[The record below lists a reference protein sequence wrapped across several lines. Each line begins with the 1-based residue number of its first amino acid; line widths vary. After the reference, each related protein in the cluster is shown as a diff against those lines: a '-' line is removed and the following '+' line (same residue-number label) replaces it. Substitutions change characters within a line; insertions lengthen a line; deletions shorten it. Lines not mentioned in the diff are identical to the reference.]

1 MDYRKYGFKHIKQ
14 QYRWMS
20 PDWIE
25 QLVGVEQDKEVAIH
39 ISSIL
44 RDLTTPEDS
53 RFESSTDN
61 FDSIEDYVYNRLNCY
76 NITFEKDK
84 VYVYLLASKAF
95 FVQHE
100 AYELCYNID
109 KAINIIKE
117 MEYNI
122 NNAPID
128 IELDGDGL
136 PF

>member
-25 QLVGVEQDKEVAIH
+25 QLVDVEQDKDVAMY

-53 RFESSTDN
+53 RLESSTDN
-61 FDSIEDYVYNRLNCY
+61 FDSIEDYVYNRLINY
-76 NITFEKDK
+76 NIPFEKDK
-84 VYVYLLASKAF
+84 VYIYLLASKEYFA
-95 FVQHE
+95 QHE

-109 KAINIIKE
+109 KAISIIKE
-117 MEYNI
+117 MESNVK
-122 NNAPID
+122 NAPI
-128 IELDGDGL
+128 EYGDNGL

>member
-1 MDYRKYGFKHIKQ
+1 MDDRKYGLKHIKQ

-25 QLVGVEQDKEVAIH
+25 QLVSVEQDEDVAMY

-53 RFESSTDN
+53 RLDSSTDN
-61 FDSIEDYVYNRLNCY
+61 FDSIEDYVYNRLINY
-76 NITFEKDK
+76 NIPFEKDK
-84 VYVYLLASKAF
+84 VYIYLLASKDYFA
-95 FVQHE
+95 QHE

-109 KAINIIKE
+109 KAISIIKE
-117 MEYNI
+117 MESNVK
-122 NNAPID
+122 NTPIEYGD
-128 IELDGDGL
+128 DGL